1 MMAIIVLA
9 GMVGVGK
16 STYTAMIADELGTTP
31 FYESVDDN
39 RILEMF
45 YEDAERWAF
54 SLQIHFLNTRF
65 KSIKEA
71 FLCNNNVL
79 DRSIFE
85 DKLFTYVNYIQGNM
99 SEAEFDVYS
108 SLLDNMME
116 ELEGMPK
123 KSPDLLIYL
132 DCKFDTILEHIK
144 MRGRDFEQV
153 EEDLDLLAY
162 YKLLYDNY
170 ANWYSEYNSSP
181 KMTISVDEYDILKN
195 PEDRVKVME
204 LINAELTK
212 IRG

>member
-1 MMAIIVLA
+1 MAILVLA
-9 GMVGVGK
+9 GMIGVGK
-16 STYTAMIADELGTTP
+16 STYTTMIADKLGTTP
-31 FYESVDDN
+31 FYESVEDN
-39 RILEMF
+39 EILEKY

-71 FLCNNNVL
+71 FRCNNNVL
-79 DRSIFE
+79 DRSAYE
-85 DKLFTYVNYIQGNM
+85 DSLFTYINYLQGNI
-99 SEAEFDVYS
+99 SKAEYDIYT

-116 ELEGMPK
+116 ELDGMEK
-123 KSPDLLIYL
+123 KAPDLLIYL
-132 DCKFDTILEHIK
+132 TGNFDTILEHIK

-153 EEDLDLLAY
+153 DNDPELLAY
-162 YKLLYDNY
+162 YKLLYEHYVDWFNAY
-170 ANWYSEYNSSP
+170 DKSP

-195 PEDRVKVME
+195 PEDVDKVME